1 MQPELV
7 MTNCIFCD
15 IIAKTAP
22 AEILF
27 EDDQCVVI
35 KTIQP
40 LTPVHLLILPRKH
53 YSSLNDFTEAESEL
67 AGHLLLVAKQIAS
80 RMGISESGYRVAINI
95 GKGAGQTIF
104 HLHLHVLGGR
114 PMGAGLMTER
124 LG

>member
-1 MQPELV
+1 

-22 AEILF
+22 AEILY

-40 LTPVHLLILPRKH
+40 LTPVHLLIMPRKH
-53 YSSLNDFTEAESEL
+53 YSSLNDFTEDQAGL
-67 AGHLLLVAKQIAS
+67 AGHMLLIAKMMAS
-80 RMGISESGYRVAINI
+80 QLGISESGYRVAINI
-95 GKGAGQTIF
+95 GTGAGQTIF
-104 HLHLHVLGGR
+104 HLHYHVLGGR